1 MQNTKSL
8 RCWKRSSVFVLK
20 SSGLRRKKRR
30 LIQRKR
36 SLRRKNPRGRTKSL
50 SSGLTRGSALE
61 AKNKALSEENA
72 AFRRQASLDSSNSH
86 QPPASDG
93 LKKKKRNRT
102 GSLRGKSG
110 KKSGAQPGH
119 AGKTLSPSPTPDK
132 IVDHFPSHCEH
143 CSASL
148 LADANTPYAAR
159 QVFDI
164 PPPPPPIVTEHRA
177 HRCQCPACGKET
189 RAAFPEDVTAPVQYG
204 PRVCA
209 TVTDL
214 RNEHFIPEDRLA
226 KLMGNLFN
234 VPLSRGAA
242 GAITRRK
249 AEELQAVSDTI
260 FELVAQAPVKN
271 LDETGCRINGKPR
284 WMHVATTPSL
294 THYRYSKKPCP
305 RA

>member
-1 MQNTKSL
+1 
-8 RCWKRSSVFVLK
+8 
-20 SSGLRRKKRR
+20 
-30 LIQRKR
+30 
-36 SLRRKNPRGRTKSL
+36 
-50 SSGLTRGSALE
+50 
-61 AKNKALSEENA
+61 
-72 AFRRQASLDSSNSH
+72 
-86 QPPASDG
+86 
-93 LKKKKRNRT
+93 
-102 GSLRGKSG
+102 
-110 KKSGAQPGH
+110 
-119 AGKTLSPSPTPDK
+119 
-132 IVDHFPSHCEH
+132 
-143 CSASL
+143 
-148 LADANTPYAAR
+148 
-159 QVFDI
+159 
-164 PPPPPPIVTEHRA
+164 
-177 HRCQCPACGKET
+177 
-189 RAAFPEDVTAPVQYG
+189 VQYG